1 MPWPHYLNGVEHYR
15 KVRERK
21 EGTDRG
27 KYSLLNT
34 GIKNWNQL
42 PAKALEAYTSKPK
55 VFRRIVRIA
64 IINMVKRN
72 E

>member
-42 PAKALEAYTSKPK
+42 PAKALEAYP
-55 VFRRIVRIA
+55 
-64 IINMVKRN
+64 
-72 E
+72 

>member
-1 MPWPHYLNGVEHYR
+1 LNRVEHYR
-15 KVRERK
+15 KIRDRK
-21 EGTDRG
+21 ERTARG

-42 PAKALEAYTSKPK
+42 PTKALEVYPCKPK
-55 VFRRIVRIA
+55 IFGKVVRLA
-64 IINMVKRN
+64 IINMVKKN